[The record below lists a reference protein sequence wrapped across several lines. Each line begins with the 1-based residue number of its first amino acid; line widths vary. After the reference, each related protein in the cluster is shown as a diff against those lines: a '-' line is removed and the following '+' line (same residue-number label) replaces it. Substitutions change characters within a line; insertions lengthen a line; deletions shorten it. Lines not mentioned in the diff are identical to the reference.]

1 MIKSFNQYKKER
13 ILLLL
18 LNMKIA
24 KDDKEI
30 ANRLHFEKS
39 HKNENGKYCH
49 LDEMIFN
56 LQYLQESLYI
66 NTECF
71 CECKEGLDYLLKM
84 LKIFNPSSICF
95 RTESIKQK
103 DEFYK
108 MILSNLSNLKTVVF
122 LLCKLDNNLVKSLSK
137 LFPHTLITN
146 TKLSSM
152 KNYIYIILYMYS
164 YFQQKRFYSR
174 NIHCR

>member
-1 MIKSFNQYKKER
+1 
-13 ILLLL
+13 
-18 LNMKIA
+18 MKIA

-137 LFPHTLITN
+137 LFPHTL
-146 TKLSSM
+146 M
-152 KNYIYIILYMYS
+152 K
-164 YFQQKRFYSR
+164 
-174 NIHCR
+174 